1 MSAFKQFPNIV
12 LCKEDSIENMQAE
25 QHNSAEAKKQKC
37 PCSSKRPPKICS
49 SKRPPKIGDLKRS
62 KSTSN
67 PTQRIDAEETTRTV
81 VDKTASPL
89 ATGHWE
95 GFVENY

>member
-37 PCSSKRPPKICS
+37 PCSSKRPPKI
-49 SKRPPKIGDLKRS
+49 GDLKRS

-67 PTQRIDAEETTRTV
+67 PTQRIDAEETARTV